1 MLECK
6 IKLNLNNY
14 VPTSRSLNVTYDN
27 KLDLL
32 QLFKLQLQHI

>member
-1 MLECK
+1 MLDCK

-14 VPTSRSLNVTYDN
+14 VSISRSLNVTYDN

-32 QLFKLQLQHI
+32 QLFKLQL